1 MPLPT
6 SRLVAALALSLALHG
21 GLLFADLRQR
31 APAPPP
37 RPALQAL
44 LRLPP
49 KIERIES
56 PPAEILLKNTL
67 AEAIDEKPIP
77 EPTPPAPEKS
87 PQKPKTSAKPAPT
100 PATKLAAKPS
110 PKREIEAAQRK
121 LAEHQFYPRA
131 AIDQGLEGEVRL
143 IIMLDAD
150 GLVSDVSL
158 AASSG
163 HALLDNA
170 AIRAAYAMGRLT
182 GANSRELILPVIFR
196 LQ

>member
-1 MPLPT
+1 MLLLTP
-6 SRLVAALALSLALHG
+6 RLIPAFAFSLALHG
-21 GLLFADLRQR
+21 GLLFANLRKNP
-31 APAPPP
+31 PAPPP
-37 RPALQAL
+37 RPALQAM

-49 KIERIES
+49 KVEL
-56 PPAEILLKNTL
+56 PPAESLLKNTL
-67 AEAIDEKPIP
+67 DEAINEKPLP
-77 EPTPPAPEKS
+77 EPTPPEPKKIPEKANAPS
-87 PQKPKTSAKPAPT
+87 KPAPKS
-100 PATKLAAKPS
+100 P

-121 LAEHQFYPRA
+121 LAEHQFYPSA

-143 IIMLDAD
+143 IIQLDAD
-150 GLVSDVSL
+150 GSVVDVSL

-182 GANSRELILPVIFR
+182 GASSRQLILPVIFR